1 MPFYTGLTR
10 DLFID
15 QAIHFQARP
24 QNLSQTIRR
33 IQVAQQEPYC
43 SSLLHIELLLALAGM
58 LQQNSHHGK
67 WRLFSKRIFFYSFG
81 LDWSYCNYKSWAKRS
96 KGDGTTLLHWDLLI
110 LAYDFKILHYF
121 LKFPKCHVFIYILTS
136 SFHVKSSKVVNSKR
150 NFKHCSLRRLYSW
163 CFQKKKKKKMTTGF
177 GD

>member
-67 WRLFSKRIFFYSFG
+67 WRLFSKRIFFTVLAWIG
-81 LDWSYCNYKSWAKRS
+81 HTATTNLEL
-96 KGDGTTLLHWDLLI
+96 KGQ
-110 LAYDFKILHYF
+110 
-121 LKFPKCHVFIYILTS
+121 
-136 SFHVKSSKVVNSKR
+136 KVMGQL
-150 NFKHCSLRRLYSW
+150 FCTET
-163 CFQKKKKKKMTTGF
+163 C
-177 GD
+177 